1 MRGVYMRLVVAAP
14 LLMLMFAACGGGSA
28 RSAATKKAP
37 SGPDDVYSYCFDEGK
52 AAGDRVTPN
61 GWGPSPEYSRFTNLL
76 DSLSGSLLPASDISV
91 ADWFP
96 AEYQSLTGK
105 SAWAS
110 AESRAAFESASKD
123 CSIRYKVDVAAQAS
137 ALAPPPETRQ
147 KTVCVAKAAH
157 DAEMRF
163 GMDALAYTPA
173 YLAYVH
179 DHAEED
185 DPQTYLELEAEYTG
199 TTSQSPFVQ
208 PGAAAAFRESTS
220 SC

>member
-1 MRGVYMRLVVAAP
+1 MRLIVAAP

-28 RSAATKKAP
+28 RSTATKNAP

-91 ADWFP
+91 ADWFQT
-96 AEYQSLTGK
+96 EYQSLTGK
-105 SAWAS
+105 PAWVS
-110 AESRAAFESASKD
+110 AESRAAFENASKD
-123 CSIRYKVDVAAQAS
+123 CSSRYKVDVAAQVLSPA
-137 ALAPPPETRQ
+137 PETRQ
-147 KTVCVAKAAH
+147 KTVCVAKAAY
-157 DAEMRF
+157 DAELRF
-163 GMDALAYTPA
+163 GTESLAYTPA
-173 YLAYVH
+173 YFAYVH

-185 DPQTYLELEAEYTG
+185 DPQTYLELEAEYAG
-199 TTSQSPFVQ
+199 ATSQSPFAR
-208 PGAAAAFRESTS
+208 PDAAAAFRESRS